1 MIPLLAP
8 LLGSLAGSLLPATL
22 GTGIA
27 GALGLKGAMAGLVAA
42 AAPKAIGA
50 GIGTLLAGGD
60 LGEAALNAVGFGAG
74 SALLGGATGAPA
86 VSPRPMM
93 RPDDLARLAAAT
105 PPPPVAVPTG
115 ASEAAADVSGL
126 ARSAQQIASALGG
139 GQQST
144 PATPLPVNRP
154 PQQRPSDNPLLAPL
168 FNQPYTPIPSTLS
181 TPTVPIASG
190 PSMMPP
196 AVGIGSLPMGNQPP
210 MSSSTM
216 FAGMS
221 PDQSNMVNQYLR
233 SRNMVGFA

>member
-1 MIPLLAP
+1 MTPLLAP

-115 ASEAAADVSGL
+115 ATEAAADVSGL

-168 FNQPYTPIPSTLS
+168 FNQPAPPTMGPMS

-190 PSMMPP
+190 PSMMPA
-196 AVGIGSLPMGNQPP
+196 AVGIGSLPMGSQPP
-210 MSSSTM
+210 MSSGSM

>member
-115 ASEAAADVSGL
+115 ATEAAADVSGL

-139 GQQST
+139 GQQSQ

-168 FNQPYTPIPSTLS
+168 FNQPAPPTMGPMS

-190 PSMMPP
+190 PSMMPA
-196 AVGIGSLPMGNQPP
+196 AVGIGSLPMGSQPP
-210 MSSSTM
+210 MSSGSM